1 MLFITNIFKDS
12 HLFVFSTKRYTLK
25 EYSLTARH
33 VRVTS
38 IDCIAETSEMT
49 VTVTQSAGVIEA
61 RNAILESSSSA
72 FLEVVLFLL
81 IVSQQFIRDFEFE
94 RMTGRS
100 FQIHSG
106 SLGDALNK

>member
-1 MLFITNIFKDS
+1 MLFITNILKDS
-12 HLFVFSTKRYTLK
+12 HLFVFSTERYTLE

-38 IDCIAETSEMT
+38 IDCIAETSEM
-49 VTVTQSAGVIEA
+49 TVTQSAGVIEA

-81 IVSQQFIRDFEFE
+81 VLSQQFIRDFEFE